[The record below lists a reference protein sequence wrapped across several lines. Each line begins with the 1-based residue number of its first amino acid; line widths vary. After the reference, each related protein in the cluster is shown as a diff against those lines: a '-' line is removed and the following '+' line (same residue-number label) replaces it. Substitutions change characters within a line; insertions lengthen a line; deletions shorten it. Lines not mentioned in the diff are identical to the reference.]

1 MVCPRIT
8 RKEGVHKM
16 KDKKNPLY
24 LYEALELRSEYDAR
38 IKTLKDCFPESK
50 QNRDR
55 LSFTRNDEIR
65 RPSPDFDVVS
75 ARKELR
81 KIEIKRRKLNSSIQ
95 RANFNQFINFNG
107 DSISLSE
114 ALETRKALNEQ
125 IGEFH
130 NQVITSSCQKVIYK
144 EGRDIVEENQISY
157 TDAVKNLDQGRLAFR
172 ELNRKLR
179 LASFETL
186 VDFQDE

>member
-1 MVCPRIT
+1 
-8 RKEGVHKM
+8 M
-16 KDKKNPLY
+16 KDKKKTLY

-38 IKTLKDCFPESK
+38 IKTLKDCLPESK

-55 LSFTRNDEIR
+55 FSFARDDGIR
-65 RPSPDFDVVS
+65 RPSPDFDVAS
-75 ARKELR
+75 ARKDLR

-95 RANFNQFINFNG
+95 RANFNHFITFNG
-107 DSISLSE
+107 DSINLSE
-114 ALETRKALNEQ
+114 ALEMRKALNEQ

-130 NQVITSSCQKVIYK
+130 NQVVTSSYLRVIYK
-144 EGRDIVEENQISY
+144 EGRDIVEENEISY
-157 TDAVKNLDQGRLAFR
+157 ADAVKNLEQARLAFR

-186 VDFQDE
+186 ADFQDE

>member
-1 MVCPRIT
+1 
-8 RKEGVHKM
+8 M
-16 KDKKNPLY
+16 KDKKKTLY

-38 IKTLKDCFPESK
+38 IKTLKDCLPESR

-55 LSFTRNDEIR
+55 FSFARDDGICH
-65 RPSPDFDVVS
+65 PSTDFDVAS
-75 ARKELR
+75 ARKDLR

-95 RANFNQFINFNG
+95 RANFNHFINFNG
-107 DSISLSE
+107 DSINLSE
-114 ALETRKALNEQ
+114 ALEIRKALNEQ

-130 NQVITSSCQKVIYK
+130 NQVVNSSYQKVIYK
-144 EGRDIVEENQISY
+144 EGRDIVEENEISY
-157 TDAVKNLDQGRLAFR
+157 TDAVKNLEQARLAFR

-186 VDFQDE
+186 ADFQDE

>member
-1 MVCPRIT
+1 
-8 RKEGVHKM
+8 
-16 KDKKNPLY
+16 L
-24 LYEALELRSEYDAR
+24 
-38 IKTLKDCFPESK
+38 PESK

-55 LSFTRNDEIR
+55 LSFTRDDEIR
-65 RPSPDFDVVS
+65 RPSPDFDAAS
-75 ARKELR
+75 TRKELR

-95 RANFNQFINFNG
+95 RANFNHFINFNG

-114 ALETRKALNEQ
+114 ALEMRKALNEQ

-130 NQVITSSCQKVIYK
+130 NQVVTSSYQKVIYK
-144 EGRDIVEENQISY
+144 EGRDIVEDNEISY
-157 TDAVKNLDQGRLAFR
+157 KDAVKELEEARLAFR

-179 LASFETL
+179 LASFETV

>member
-1 MVCPRIT
+1 
-8 RKEGVHKM
+8 M
-16 KDKKNPLY
+16 KDKKKTLY

-38 IKTLKDCFPESK
+38 IKTLKDCLPESK

-55 LSFTRNDEIR
+55 FSFTRDDGMR
-65 RPSPDFDVVS
+65 RPSPDFDVAS
-75 ARKELR
+75 ARKDLR

-95 RANFNQFINFNG
+95 RANFNHFINFNG
-107 DSISLSE
+107 DSSNLSE
-114 ALETRKALNEQ
+114 ALEMRKALNEQ

-130 NQVITSSCQKVIYK
+130 NQVVTSSYQKVIYK
-144 EGRDIVEENQISY
+144 EGRDIVEENEISY
-157 TDAVKNLDQGRLAFR
+157 TDAVKNLEQARLAFR

-186 VDFQDE
+186 ADFQDE